1 MYQVLIGLM
10 AAAATYATP
19 VAFRPIDTWPAALG
33 IPQATTHDLLDSPS
47 TSERCHLRIETSWM
61 TKHRGTLPDPPTA
74 GYKREPL
81 NQCPLGHGALLGRHS
96 LCSMYQVLI
105 GLMAAAAT
113 YATPV
118 AFRPIDTWPA
128 ALGIPQATTHDLL
141 DSPSTSERCHLRIET
156 SWMTK
161 HRGTLPDPPTA
172 GYKREPLNQC
182 PLGHGALL
190 GRHSLCS
197 MYQVSYL
204 CRCNCFR
211 SSDDMLLRV
220 PCPIN
225 GKWLIWTCYAVSRE
239 CMAAA
244 LNWSVLEG
252 YDVASQTLLLLA
264 GDIEQNPGPMSV
276 PEREQISKIEE
287 MLKVLQSGQVTVLEK
302 LSGIAKTQD
311 ELRKKLDDV
320 ITKTNVIEKRL
331 TTLEETE
338 KKFADK
344 LDDLE
349 NRSRRTNLVFFG
361 IPDSHPKETWEESE
375 NLVKSVCTDVLKLE
389 NIAIERAHRLG
400 AYKTE
405 RIRPIIASFSGSKSR
420 ESVLRNAYR
429 FKGTSYSVSED
440 FSKAVQEKRRQL
452 WKYSKEKQLDKKNRV
467 HLSYDKLVI
476 NGQAF
481 AWDTDMH
488 QPVPLRAHAQ
498 ILGRK

>member
-1 MYQVLIGLM
+1 MEAM
-10 AAAATYATP
+10 AYPRDQLA
-19 VAFRPIDTWPAALG
+19 
-33 IPQATTHDLLDSPS
+33 
-47 TSERCHLRIETSWM
+47 
-61 TKHRGTLPDPPTA
+61 HRGVVPNDRCPNFD
-74 GYKREPL
+74 KRETGQHAMF
-81 NQCPLGHGALLGRHS
+81 QCW
-96 LCSMYQVLI
+96 
-105 GLMAAAAT
+105 
-113 YATPV
+113 V
-118 AFRPIDTWPA
+118 AKGVWHMVQRLFDFRT
-128 ALGIPQATTHDLL
+128 
-141 DSPSTSERCHLRIET
+141 
-156 SWMTK
+156 
-161 HRGTLPDPPTA
+161 
-172 GYKREPLNQC
+172 
-182 PLGHGALL
+182 
-190 GRHSLCS
+190 
-197 MYQVSYL
+197 V
-204 CRCNCFR
+204 
-211 SSDDMLLRV
+211 
-220 PCPIN
+220 
-225 GKWLIWTCYAVSRE
+225 
-239 CMAAA
+239 CMKT
-244 LNWSVLEG
+244 E
-252 YDVASQTLLLLA
+252 
-264 GDIEQNPGPMSV
+264 EQNPGPMSV